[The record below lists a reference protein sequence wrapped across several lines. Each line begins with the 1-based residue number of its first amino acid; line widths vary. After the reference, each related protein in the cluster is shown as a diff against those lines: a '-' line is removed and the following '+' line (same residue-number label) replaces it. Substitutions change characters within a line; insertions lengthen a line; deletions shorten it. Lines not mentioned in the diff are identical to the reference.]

1 MKLIYD
7 NQVALYIASSLV
19 FYGRTKY
26 IEVDCHFLRE
36 ITLGHVTTSF
46 FNSNDQLVDIFT
58 KSLRGQ
64 RIKYICNKLGAYDI

>member
-7 NQVALYIASSLV
+7 NQVALYIASGLV

-46 FNSNDQLVDIFT
+46 FNSND
-58 KSLRGQ
+58 
-64 RIKYICNKLGAYDI
+64 